1 MLSRVAESLYWM
13 SRYIERAEDLTRL
26 LAVNFSA
33 LLDLRGGDAQTA
45 WQSLVKATGDDSL
58 FAELHGEANA
68 HTVTQFMVWEPLN
81 PNSITACI
89 LRGRENARSVREQ
102 ITSEMWEGLNRLYF
116 LTRNVERPSLL
127 TNPVEFFRSMRDRT
141 QAFQGIT
148 TATMSHGEPYHF
160 IQLGLY
166 LERADKTA
174 RILDG
179 KYLYLNQLP
188 EGSAETSLQLIA
200 LLRSCSAF
208 EPYRRASAG
217 QINVP
222 NVVEYLLL
230 NREFPRAILF
240 CLNACLEMLDRIGED
255 MTAPRSNS
263 PRRAL
268 GRLAADLEY
277 LDIQEVLGENM
288 DPFLR
293 GFLARLNSI
302 GDDISR
308 LYFNTSVILPDE
320 RPRQQKQQQQQSI
333 DHKIAC

>member
-33 LLDLRGGDAQTA
+33 ILDLRAGDAQRA
-45 WQSLVKATGDDSL
+45 WQSLVKATGDDAL
-58 FAELHGEANA
+58 FAEIHEEADA
-68 HTVTQFMVWEPLN
+68 QSVTQFMFWEALN
-81 PNSITACI
+81 SNSITACI
-89 LRGRENARSVREQ
+89 VRARENARSVREQ
-102 ITSEMWEGLNRLYF
+102 ITTEMWEGINRLYF
-116 LTRNVERPSLL
+116 LTRNAERTSVL
-127 TNPVEFFRSMRDRT
+127 TNPTEFFRQVRDRA
-141 QAFQGIT
+141 QAFQGIS

-160 IQLGLY
+160 IQLGLH

-174 RILDG
+174 RMLDG

-208 EPYRRASAG
+208 EPYRRTSAG
-217 QINVP
+217 QINVV
-222 NVVEYLLL
+222 NVAEYLLL
-230 NREFPRAILF
+230 SREFPRAVLF
-240 CLNACLEMLDRIGED
+240 CLNACLQRLDLLGDEG
-255 MTAPRSNS
+255 MVLPRSNP

-277 LDIQEVLGENM
+277 LDIQEILGENM
-288 DPFLR
+288 DPFLSR
-293 GFLARLNSI
+293 FLIRLNSI
-302 GDDISR
+302 GDDIAR

-320 RPRQQKQQQQQSI
+320 RPRQQQQQQQQ
-333 DHKIAC
+333 

>member
-1 MLSRVAESLYWM
+1 M

-26 LAVNFSA
+26 LAVNFNA
-33 LLDLRGGDAQTA
+33 LLDIRAGEAQRA
-45 WQSLVKATGDDSL
+45 WQSLVKATGDEAL
-58 FAELHGEANA
+58 FAELHAEANA
-68 HTVTQFMVWEPLN
+68 QSVTQFMFWEVLN
-81 PNSITACI
+81 SNSVTACI
-89 LRGRENARSVREQ
+89 VHARENARSVREQ
-102 ITSEMWEGLNRLYF
+102 ITSEMWEGINRLYF
-116 LTRNVERPSLL
+116 LTRNAEKSAVL
-127 TNPVEFFRSMRDRT
+127 TNPAEFSRLVRDRA

-148 TATMSHGEPYHF
+148 AATLSHGEPYYF
-160 IQLGLY
+160 IQLGLH

-179 KYLYLNQLP
+179 KYLYLNRLP

-200 LLRSCSAF
+200 LLRSCGAF
-208 EPYRRASAG
+208 EPYRRASADL
-217 QINVP
+217 INVE

-230 NREFPRAILF
+230 DREFPRAVLF
-240 CLNACLEMLDRIGED
+240 CLNSCLQTLDRIGEEV
-255 MTAPRSNS
+255 TAAPRSNP

-288 DPFLR
+288 DPFLSR
-293 GFLARLNSI
+293 FLIRLNSI

-320 RPRQQKQQQQQSI
+320 RPRQQQQQQQ
-333 DHKIAC
+333 

>member
-26 LAVNFSA
+26 LAVNFNA
-33 LLDLRGGDAQTA
+33 LLDLRAGDAQRA
-45 WQSLVKATGDDSL
+45 WQSLVKATGDDAL
-58 FAELHGEANA
+58 FAGLFSEANA
-68 HTVTQFMVWEPLN
+68 QAVTQFMVWDPQN

-89 LRGRENARSVREQ
+89 IRARENARSVREQ

-116 LTRNVERPSLL
+116 LTRSVERPSLL
-127 TNPVEFFRSMRDRT
+127 TNPAEFFRLVRDRA

-148 TATMSHGEPYHF
+148 NATMTHGEPYQF

-166 LERADKTA
+166 FERADKTA

-217 QINVP
+217 QINVV
-222 NVVEYLLL
+222 NVIEYLLL
-230 NREFPRAILF
+230 NREFPRAVLF
-240 CLNACLEMLDRIGED
+240 CLNSCLQTLDLIGED
-255 MTAPRSNS
+255 PAVSPRSNP

-268 GRLAADLEY
+268 GRLAAELEY
-277 LDIQEVLGENM
+277 LDIQDILGENM
-288 DPFLR
+288 DPFLSR
-293 GFLARLNSI
+293 FLVRLNSI

-320 RPRQQKQQQQQSI
+320 RPRQQQQQQQQ
-333 DHKIAC
+333 